1 MNLIRELISLVQN
14 ANMKVGNSS
23 GNGLGAFYLFI
34 LLIIFAL
41 MGVTLVDLGK

>member
-1 MNLIRELISLVQN
+1 MNLIREVISLVQN

-23 GNGLGAFYLFI
+23 GNGLGALYLFV

-41 MGVTLVDLGK
+41 LGVTMMQLQQ